1 MFMKKL
7 LLGLSMFCSIS
18 SFAGAPNLTN
28 IDETELQGILSDFS
42 SNMVHSTATGA
53 SSLGKILGF
62 EFGVVAS
69 SIEAPKIKAVDSS
82 TDKLANASVYANISI
97 PIGIGAEALLTPV
110 DVGGLEY
117 KYQSVAFYWS
127 FGSLMGLPFDMK
139 LKAAKTSA
147 ELSYTDSNSAPNTQV
162 RYEHD
167 GTNLTFSVSKSF
179 LVIEPYL
186 GVGRASG
193 DNKLT
198 ADATLFSG
206 SAQTIAQA
214 GVEKSDTYFFAGVDL
229 NLLLVRI
236 GAEYSNPFDN
246 KKMAL
251 RLAFGF

>member
-1 MFMKKL
+1 MKKL
-7 LLGLSMFCSIS
+7 LLGLSVFCSLS
-18 SFAGAPNLTN
+18 SFAGVPNLTD

-69 SIEAPKIKAVDSS
+69 SIEAPKIKEIDSN
-82 TDKLANASVYANISI
+82 TDKLANASLYANISI

-127 FGSLMGLPFDMK
+127 FGSLIGLPFDMK
-139 LKAAKTSA
+139 IKAAKTSS
-147 ELSYTDSNSAPNTQV
+147 ELGYTDSTTNAAV
-162 RYEHD
+162 KYEHD
-167 GTNLTFSVSKSF
+167 GTNLTFSISKSF
-179 LVIEPYL
+179 MVVEPYL

-193 DNKLT
+193 DNKFTASLAGVLT
-198 ADATLFSG
+198 SG
-206 SAQTIAQA
+206 AAALGSA
-214 GVEKSDTYFFAGVDL
+214 GVEKEDTYFFAGIDL